1 MAAAPEWCS
10 RAIKLMHFQTSVA
23 LLDEAMNGLTGSRKN
38 SDWGPPSAPVADLGS
53 INPPTIVGIL
63 PFTRI
68 LTPLATQ

>member
-1 MAAAPEWCS
+1 
-10 RAIKLMHFQTSVA
+10 
-23 LLDEAMNGLTGSRKN
+23 MNGLTGSRKN

-53 INPPTIVGIL
+53 INPPTNVRIL